1 MAKPQYL
8 LFLISHDGACAKI
21 HNKLKHFFKRMSPT
35 LIFKSFTELGIPE
48 IYTILFI
55 IVIYYLIIKKI

>member
-1 MAKPQYL
+1 
-8 LFLISHDGACAKI
+8 
-21 HNKLKHFFKRMSPT
+21 MSPT

-55 IVIYYLIIKKI
+55 IVIYYLIIKKNLENNIMRSQSTNLEIWFQKIQSSH